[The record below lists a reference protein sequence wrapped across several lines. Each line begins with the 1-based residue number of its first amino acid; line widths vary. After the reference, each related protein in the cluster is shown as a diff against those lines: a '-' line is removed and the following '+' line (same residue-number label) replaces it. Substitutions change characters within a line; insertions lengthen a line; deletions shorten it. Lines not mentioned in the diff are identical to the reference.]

1 MAIKFIPNGLLDIST
16 DPSLLPQDTNG
27 KSEFSGAMIRC
38 KNLSLDDN
46 GVAVTR
52 KGSRKLNTTAVDQTV
67 SRGTIEMNGDRY
79 LFAGTKIYKNES
91 SIATG
96 LTSAI
101 WRAILYNA
109 YNVTTQSVFALNGT
123 DRKRITGS
131 TVAEWGI
138 DAPTTAPTLAGIDYV
153 ITSTWEEENVTGGV
167 KKFTVRKNG
176 DTAVYSLRDDND
188 YVYGWEE
195 FYADDSEDHP
205 EVTTATNYAMFYF
218 ETADPARFRVTYT
231 YCRKSDDTLE
241 CESNPYYPTAD
252 SDGVYDYSPMEIYQE
267 SGIKITWPASSDSQV
282 THVRVYRTLAG
293 GVTLYYDSEYAVGDL
308 AATLTKTDSALG
320 SAAEFD
326 HDRPPLGKIVIGPS
340 FNGYVIILKDNLV
353 YYCKANRPEYWPST
367 NYIEAGPPQFE
378 LTAAVLY
385 NDRPYVMNRH
395 EIYLIQ
401 GTGAASFFPYPT
413 SSSTGAVF
421 QEAVASVKGQGI
433 YRVASDGIWLF
444 NGAEDKK
451 ITEGRLSPIFRGETK
466 GTLPAVNTTAIE
478 NCWLLYNR
486 NKLYFGYPG
495 GTSTVPDN
503 IIVMNLQTGKI
514 SHYDYSKKFY
524 FVAVDRTNERIIAVD
539 NSGFIWELED
549 DSITT
554 DHGTAISWELE
565 SKSFSDGVYKYF
577 PRYAKYDVDV
587 TNGTANGYVLLNDT
601 AVQTHALTGSRQT
614 KKRHVAGVTGDRLG
628 VRVSGTGIAK
638 IRQVEVE

>member
-1 MAIKFIPNGLLDIST
+1 MAIKFIPNGLLNIST

-123 DRKRITGS
+123 DRKRITDS
-131 TVAEWGI
+131 TIAEWGI

-153 ITSTWEEENVTGGV
+153 ITHSWEEENVTGAV
-167 KKFTVRKNG
+167 KQFTTEKTG
-176 DTAVYSLRDDND
+176 SYD
-188 YVYGWEE
+188 YVFGWEE
-195 FYADDSEDHP
+195 FYADIEDHP
-205 EVTTATNYAMFYF
+205 EVTTATKYGTFYF
-218 ETADPARFRVTYT
+218 DLAAPARFRLTYT
-231 YCRKSDDTLE
+231 YCRKSGDSLE

-252 SDGVYDYSPMEIYQE
+252 SDGDYDYTAMEIYQE
-267 SGIKITWPASSDSQV
+267 SGLKITWPVASDTQV

-293 GVTLYYDSEYAVGDL
+293 GTTFFYDSEHAVGDL

-385 NDRPYVMNRH
+385 NDRPYAMNRH

-413 SSSTGAVF
+413 SSSTGAVS

-444 NGAEDKK
+444 NGSEDKR
-451 ITEGRLSPIFRGETK
+451 ITEGSLSPIFRGETK
-466 GTLPAVNTTAIE
+466 GTMPAVNTGYIE
-478 NCWLLYNR
+478 NCWLLFHR

-495 GTSTVPDN
+495 GSSTVPDN
-503 IIVMNLQTGKI
+503 VLVMNIQTGKL

-524 FVAVDRTNERIIAVD
+524 FVTVDRTNERIIAVD
-539 NSGFIWELED
+539 NSGFVWVLED
-549 DSITT
+549 GGMTSDG
-554 DHGTAISWELE
+554 GTAISWEVE

-577 PRYAKYDVDV
+577 PRYAKYDVDI
-587 TNGTANGYVLLNDT
+587 TNGTATGYVLLND
-601 AVQTHALTGSRQT
+601 ASVQTHALTGSRQT
-614 KKRHVAGVTGDRLG
+614 RKRHVAGVTGDRLG
-628 VRVSGTGIAK
+628 VRVSGSGVAK